1 VTSRWPA
8 PSDPL
13 TDSTHSGRV
22 VEGMPSLKQR
32 VTGRLDR
39 TRQRRPALDH
49 ALRTVTHYGS
59 VGGNAQAGAVTF
71 FGFLS
76 FFPILALAFFVV
88 GIVAHVYPDLRGD
101 VHRTIN
107 DLLPGVIGSDK
118 GEIPMRTFE
127 KAAGTVGTIGVIGV
141 LYSGLGWLSGMREAL
156 EVMFVTPRR
165 EQPNLVVGKA
175 RDLGTLVL
183 IGLTLLT
190 SVALSA
196 AVSGFSSAILRWVG
210 IDPEGAVPQA
220 VLWLVGHA
228 LAVVATSVL
237 LSVMFGLLADPRMPR
252 RSLLEGA
259 LLGAVGFEILKMVA
273 NFLLGQTKGQPAFQ
287 AFGVALILVVWIN
300 YFSRLV
306 MYAAAYAY
314 TSREAAAQRARE
326 AMIAPGA
333 ALSGTTDAGTA
344 SGPGS
349 DEAGPVTPVDG
360 EPRRPAVLAAGLLG
374 LAAVGALAAWQR
386 KERA

>member
-1 VTSRWPA
+1 
-8 PSDPL
+8 
-13 TDSTHSGRV
+13 
-22 VEGMPSLKQR
+22 MKQR
-32 VTGRLDR
+32 LTGRLHR
-39 TRQRRPALDH
+39 MRERRPALDH
-49 ALRTVTHYGS
+49 VLRTVSHYGS

-88 GIVAHVYPDLRGD
+88 GIAAHIYPDLRGD

-107 DLLPGVIGSDK
+107 ELLPGVIGPDK

-127 KAAGTVGTIGVIGV
+127 HAAGAVGTIGLVGV
-141 LYSGLGWLSGMREAL
+141 LYSGLGWLSGMRDAL
-156 EVMFVTPRR
+156 EVMFATPRR
-165 EQPNLVVGKA
+165 AQPNLLVGKA

-196 AVSGFSSAILRWVG
+196 AVAGFSSTILRWVH
-210 IDPEGAVPQA
+210 IDPQSAVPQA
-220 VLWLVGHA
+220 LLWVIGHA
-228 LAVVATSVL
+228 LAIVATSVL
-237 LSVMFGLLADPRMPR
+237 LLVMFRLLTDPRMPR

-273 NFLLGQTKGQPAFQ
+273 NFLLGQTKSQPAFQ

-314 TSREAAAQRARE
+314 TSPEAVEQRARE

-333 ALSGTTDAGTA
+333 ALAGGGEAGTA
-344 SGPGS
+344 PGRGP
-349 DEAGPVTPVDG
+349 DADDPVP
-360 EPRRPAVLAAGLLG
+360 EPRRPAVLAGSLLG
-374 LAAVGALAAWQR
+374 LVAAGAAAAWYR
-386 KERA
+386 RERA